1 MSLLGSSKYVALNAY
16 TKDVAALQRHG
27 ESGAMAIYNNPL
39 YNNVAKFMHNWSEAY
54 NAGDADKANE
64 LINSPMGVFM
74 SQADN
79 AGGAW
84 QVWRSNALTATN
96 QLMLNKQKE
105 ANEAQIAQQQ
115 QELAA
120 KSDQQQQETI
130 KNQQTAKYYHQQNA
144 KSSSIL
150 SDKNSSGSSV
160 NNSLGAKDSYFNDDE
175 IEEWY

>member
-16 TKDVAALQRHG
+16 MKDVAALQRHG
-27 ESGAMAIYNNPL
+27 ESSAIAINNNPL
-39 YNNVAKFMHNWSEAY
+39 YNNVAKFMHNWHTAY

-84 QVWRSNALTATN
+84 QNWRSNALSATN
-96 QLMLNKQKE
+96 QLMLDKQKE
-105 ANEAQIAQQQ
+105 ANEAQMAQQKE
-115 QELAA
+115 ELAA
-120 KSDQQQQETI
+120 KSDQQQQQTI
-130 KNQQTAKYYHQQNA
+130 KSQQTAKYYHQQDTKN
-144 KSSSIL
+144 SSIL
-150 SDKNSSGSSV
+150 ADKNSSGSSV
-160 NNSLGAKDSYFNDDE
+160 NNSLGAKDSYFNDE

>member
-1 MSLLGSSKYVALNAY
+1 M
-16 TKDVAALQRHG
+16 KDVAALQRHG
-27 ESGAMAIYNNPL
+27 ESSAIAIKNNPL
-39 YNNVAKFMHNWSEAY
+39 YNNVTKFMHNWYTAY

-84 QVWRSNALTATN
+84 QNWRSNALTATN
-96 QLMLNKQKE
+96 QLMLDKQKE
-105 ANEAQIAQQQ
+105 ANEAQMAQQKE
-115 QELAA
+115 ELAA
-120 KSDQQQQETI
+120 KSDQQQQQTI
-130 KNQQTAKYYHQQNA
+130 KSQQTAKYYHQQDTKNY
-144 KSSSIL
+144 SIL
-150 SDKNSSGSSV
+150 ADKNSNGSSV

>member
-1 MSLLGSSKYVALNAY
+1 MSLNYIALNAY
-16 TKDVAALQRHG
+16 MKDVAALQRHG
-27 ESGAMAIYNNPL
+27 ESGARAIYNNPL
-39 YNNVAKFMHNWSEAY
+39 YNNVAKFMHNWSAAY

-105 ANEAQIAQQQ
+105 ANEAQIVQQQ

-120 KSDQQQQETI
+120 KSDQQQQKTI
-130 KNQQTAKYYHQQNA
+130 KNQQTLKYFHQQNT
-144 KSSSIL
+144 KNSSIL
-150 SDKNSSGSSV
+150 ADKISSGSSV

>member
-16 TKDVAALQRHG
+16 MKDVAALQRHG
-27 ESGAMAIYNNPL
+27 ESSAIAINNNPL
-39 YNNVAKFMHNWSEAY
+39 YNNVAKFMHNWHTAY

-84 QVWRSNALTATN
+84 QNWRSNALSATN
-96 QLMLNKQKE
+96 QLMLDKQKE
-105 ANEAQIAQQQ
+105 ANEAQMAQQKE
-115 QELAA
+115 ELAA
-120 KSDQQQQETI
+120 KSDQQQQQTI
-130 KNQQTAKYYHQQNA
+130 KSQQTAKYYHQHTKN
-144 KSSSIL
+144 SSIL
-150 SDKNSSGSSV
+150 ADKNSNGSSV

>member
-16 TKDVAALQRHG
+16 MKDVAALQRHG
-27 ESGAMAIYNNPL
+27 ESSAIAINNNPL
-39 YNNVAKFMHNWSEAY
+39 YNNVAKFMHNWHAAY

-84 QVWRSNALTATN
+84 QNWRSNALTATN
-96 QLMLNKQKE
+96 QLMLDKQKE
-105 ANEAQIAQQQ
+105 ANEAQMAQQKE
-115 QELAA
+115 ELAA
-120 KSDQQQQETI
+120 KSDQQQQQTI
-130 KNQQTAKYYHQQNA
+130 KSQQTSKYFHQQNT
-144 KSSSIL
+144 KNSSIL
-150 SDKNSSGSSV
+150 ADKNSSGSSV
-160 NNSLGAKDSYFNDDE
+160 NNSLGTKDSYFNDDE

>member
-16 TKDVAALQRHG
+16 MKDVAALQRHG
-27 ESGAMAIYNNPL
+27 ESSAIAINNNPL
-39 YNNVAKFMHNWSEAY
+39 YNNVAKFMHNWHTAY

-84 QVWRSNALTATN
+84 QNWRSNALTATN
-96 QLMLNKQKE
+96 QLMLDKQKE
-105 ANEAQIAQQQ
+105 ANEAQMAQQKE
-115 QELAA
+115 ELAA
-120 KSDQQQQETI
+120 KSDQQQQQTI
-130 KNQQTAKYYHQQNA
+130 KSQQTAKYYHQQDTKN
-144 KSSSIL
+144 SSIL
-150 SDKNSSGSSV
+150 ADKNSNGSSV

>member
-16 TKDVAALQRHG
+16 MKDVAALQRHG
-27 ESGAMAIYNNPL
+27 ESSAIAINNNPL
-39 YNNVAKFMHNWSEAY
+39 YNNVAKFMHNWSAAY

-84 QVWRSNALTATN
+84 QNWRSNALSATN
-96 QLMLNKQKE
+96 QLMFDKQKE
-105 ANEAQIAQQQ
+105 AMAQQQ

-120 KSDQQQQETI
+120 KNDQQQQETI
-130 KNQQTAKYYHQQNA
+130 KNQQTAKYYHQQNT
-144 KSSSIL
+144 KNSSIL
-150 SDKNSSGSSV
+150 ADKNSSGSSV
-160 NNSLGAKDSYFNDDE
+160 NTSLGAKDSYFNDDE

>member
-16 TKDVAALQRHG
+16 MKDVAALQRHG
-27 ESGAMAIYNNPL
+27 ESSAIAINNNPL
-39 YNNVAKFMHNWSEAY
+39 YNNVAKFMHNWHTAY

-84 QVWRSNALTATN
+84 QNWRSNALSATN
-96 QLMLNKQKE
+96 QLMLDKQKE
-105 ANEAQIAQQQ
+105 ANEAQMAQQKE
-115 QELAA
+115 ELAA
-120 KSDQQQQETI
+120 KSDQQQQQTI
-130 KNQQTAKYYHQQNA
+130 KSQQTAKYYHQQNT

-160 NNSLGAKDSYFNDDE
+160 NNSLRAKDSYFNDDE

>member
-16 TKDVAALQRHG
+16 MKDVAALQRHG
-27 ESGAMAIYNNPL
+27 ESSAIAINNNPL
-39 YNNVAKFMHNWSEAY
+39 YNNVAKFMHNWQTAY

-84 QVWRSNALTATN
+84 QNWRSNALSATN
-96 QLMLNKQKE
+96 QLMLDKQKE
-105 ANEAQIAQQQ
+105 ANEAQMAQQKE
-115 QELAA
+115 ELAA
-120 KSDQQQQETI
+120 KSDQQQQQTI
-130 KNQQTAKYYHQQNA
+130 KSQQTAKYYHQQNT
-144 KSSSIL
+144 KNPSIL
-150 SDKNSSGSSV
+150 ADKNSNGSSV